1 MTRRSRLDIYFDVLE
16 VVERG
21 VDKPTRIMYE
31 TNLSWRVLKEIFS
44 TLVSKGFL
52 SEELVKNSK
61 RYHITDK
68 GINALSHHRRSLE
81 GLIESKTRSYY
92 ST

>member
-1 MTRRSRLDIYFDVLE
+1 MNRRSRLDIYFDLLK

-21 VDKPTRIMYE
+21 VDKPTRIMYS
-31 TNLSWRVLKEIFS
+31 TNLSWKTLNELLS

-52 SEELVKNSK
+52 REEPVKNSK
-61 RYHITDK
+61 RYRITDK
-68 GINALSHHRRSLE
+68 GLNTLTHHRRSLD
-81 GLIESKTRSYY
+81 GLVEIKTQAYY